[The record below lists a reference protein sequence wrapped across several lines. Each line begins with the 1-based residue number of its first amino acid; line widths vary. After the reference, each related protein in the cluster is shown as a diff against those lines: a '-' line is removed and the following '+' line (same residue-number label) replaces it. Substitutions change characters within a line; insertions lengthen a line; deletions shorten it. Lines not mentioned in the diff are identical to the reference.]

1 MSAASRAV
9 VATESQPVPVEAIE
23 GALAGLWRPAA
34 TGEGAESAPRTR
46 ACMSNLIV
54 YCAGSSQTAA
64 AAAEL
69 PAAVQVHPS
78 RVLLL
83 EGDPGRADAA
93 PEAEVSA
100 LCSLGEGGQQ
110 ICSEHVLLVAGGSGV
125 RRLASVARTLLIGDL
140 PTALWWTV
148 PEAAPLAGPLFDEL
162 AALANQVIFDSRG
175 WPDPVRGV
183 AAMGDWA
190 EGEGRRV
197 ADISWRRLE
206 PWRRLVARA
215 LDPAQAPGAL
225 AGIDEVRIAHG
236 PHGLTQA
243 WYLIGWLAA
252 HLGWRNSAGA
262 IQAGVE
268 IRWELAAPGRTV
280 RVVVERLPDGPPEI
294 VGAVLHW
301 RGADGPETLRLTQL
315 DEYRLA
321 AFSGNESSPR
331 WVVATAPTA
340 LAPLVAAQLSHHGHD
355 GRFRDTL
362 RLARAMARDLRR

>member
-1 MSAASRAV
+1 VSAASGDV
-9 VATESQPVPVEAIE
+9 VTTGSQAVPVEAIE
-23 GALAGLWRPAA
+23 AALAGLWRPAVE
-34 TGEGAESAPRTR
+34 GESAEAAPRTR

-54 YCAGSSQTAA
+54 YCASSAQTAA

-69 PAAVQVHPS
+69 PVAVQVHPA

-83 EGDPGRADAA
+83 EGDPKRLDSA
-93 PEAEVSA
+93 PQAEVSA
-100 LCSLGEGGQQ
+100 LCVLGDGGRQ
-110 ICSEHVLLVAGGSGV
+110 ICSEHVLLVAGGKGV
-125 RRLASVARTLLIGDL
+125 ERLVSVARTLLIGDL

-148 PEAAPLAGPLFDEL
+148 PEPPPLAGALFDEL
-162 AALANQVIFDSRG
+162 AELANQVIFDSRG

-197 ADISWRRLE
+197 ADLSWRRLE
-206 PWRRLVARA
+206 PWRRIVARA

-225 AGIDEVRIAHG
+225 AGLDEVRIAHG

-252 HLGWRNSAGA
+252 HLGWRASGGA
-262 IQAGVE
+262 IQTGVE
-268 IRWELAAPGRTV
+268 IRWELAAPGRKV

-294 VGAVLHW
+294 VGASLHW
-301 RGADGPETLRLTQL
+301 QGPDGPETLRLTQL
-315 DEYRLA
+315 DEHRLA
-321 AFSGNESSPR
+321 AFSGSEPSPR
-331 WVVATAPTA
+331 WLVATAPTA